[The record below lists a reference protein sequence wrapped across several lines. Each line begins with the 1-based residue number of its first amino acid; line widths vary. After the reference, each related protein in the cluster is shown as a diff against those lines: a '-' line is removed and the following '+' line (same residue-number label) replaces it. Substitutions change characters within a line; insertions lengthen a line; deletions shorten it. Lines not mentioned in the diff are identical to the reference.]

1 MFCLVCFLCLLPN
14 IACTSRLSILSCLSM
29 FTNDAY
35 CKNSTEELFTW
46 PRFTEQL
53 IIIVML
59 RRKQTKYMTDN
70 ANIPVDEVE
79 F

>member
-1 MFCLVCFLCLLPN
+1 
-14 IACTSRLSILSCLSM
+14 M

-46 PRFTEQL
+46 ARFTEQL